1 MAVIKLTKNE
11 LELIEKYKKTNNQE
25 IALFFY
31 NK

>member
-1 MAVIKLTKNE
+1 MAIIKLTQNE
-11 LELIEKYKKTNNQE
+11 LELIEKYKKTHDQE